1 MQECRLCF
9 LCSYYL
15 PLIDIVNCCNCCIFL
30 LHFCSRKVA
39 LQLFEIFEYYLVPLY
54 NRSIWSATCKNDN
67 HTDIHFLI
75 MSPDPYFYFI
85 SGLYLSNHLKYFN
98 KTLRGYTPCQCKVS
112 HLRVQTLLFFIFK
125 LSPLINVLIAAAV
138 EKTWFSWTSQISCFH
153 LFGYASV
160 WC

>member
-1 MQECRLCF
+1 MSPVLYFHFISGLSLKSHLQYFNDTYYTTDQCKVSYARVQTLLF
-9 LCSYYL
+9 VCSYY
-15 PLIDIVNCCNCCIFL
+15 PSLIDIVNCCNCCIFL
-30 LHFCSRKVA
+30 LHFCPRKVA

-98 KTLRGYTPCQCKVS
+98 KTL
-112 HLRVQTLLFFIFK
+112 
-125 LSPLINVLIAAAV
+125 
-138 EKTWFSWTSQISCFH
+138 
-153 LFGYASV
+153 
-160 WC
+160 